1 MGDKTRGHK
10 TKKCKS
16 YFKSDDYLSGSGMI
30 TTIWG
35 PTLWHFLHT
44 ISFNYPV
51 EPSSSQKKYYKNFI
65 VSLENILPCKYCREN
80 LKKNLKTLPITNK
93 VLENRDTFSRY
104 IFDLHEL
111 INKMLD
117 KKSNLSYE
125 EVRER
130 YEHFRSRCLPNKK
143 TIKKLI
149 TKKKKKKEKGCIHP
163 LHGSKKNKC
172 ILQIVPKTSKATSFE
187 KINQ

>member
-1 MGDKTRGHK
+1 MGNKTIIHKTREHK
-10 TKKCKS
+10 TRKCKS
-16 YFKSDDYLSGSGMI
+16 YFKSDDYSSGSGMI

-35 PTLWHFLHT
+35 PSLWHFLHT

-51 EPSSSQKKYYKNFI
+51 IPTSSQQKYYKNFI
-65 VSLENILPCKYCREN
+65 ISLENILPCKYCREN

-104 IFDLHEL
+104 MFDLHEL

-130 YEHFRSRCLPNKK
+130 YEHFRSRCIPIKK
-143 TIKKLI
+143 TI
-149 TKKKKKKEKGCIHP
+149 TKRKKKKEKGCIHP
-163 LHGSKKNKC
+163 LHGSRKKKC

-187 KINQ
+187 K